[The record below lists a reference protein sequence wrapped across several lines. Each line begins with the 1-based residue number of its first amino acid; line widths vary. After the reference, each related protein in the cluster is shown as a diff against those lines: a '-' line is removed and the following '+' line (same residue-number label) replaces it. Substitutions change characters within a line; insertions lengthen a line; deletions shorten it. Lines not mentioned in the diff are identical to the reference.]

1 MAPFLKSNSV
11 EALKRKSASIVDV
24 FTRTV
29 EDLNDVNQEIQK
41 VAEDKAAEKARLE
54 ADLAILNLQKDEN
67 SRVIRKIEQIF
78 KP

>member
-1 MAPFLKSNSV
+1 MAFFKSNSV

-29 EDLNDVNQEIQK
+29 EDLNEVNQEIQK
-41 VAEDKAAEKARLE
+41 TAEEKAAEKARLE

-67 SRVIRKIEQIF
+67 TRVINKIQKIF
-78 KP
+78 EP